1 MTTSPTIKTWGEALD
16 YTWRVKWKRK
26 NSAKTNAINS
36 GHVTN
41 YCGRSLPLKRMTV
54 AGWWL
59 EFKAEMEDEGRSGST
74 INRILS
80 AGTTVMK
87 FTHLAGLHTYVCPKF
102 ERAEEGEHRLTY
114 FTKEQVSLMAEIA
127 VDVYDRQDLAD
138 AILFSAYTGV
148 RQGELLK
155 LRSDDVDVA
164 RSQIWVGGKPTLVTK
179 GKNVRN
185 VTLHPKIEQIV
196 MNRLHQDKLFGDDWN
211 NKDQLYAAFKKVRKL
226 AGLSEDYVWHTLR
239 HSFGTW
245 LGETTHPRQIMALMG
260 HANIETSLRYV
271 KATDEATRS
280 AVLAI

>member
-1 MTTSPTIKTWGEALD
+1 MQQIKTWGEAFD
-16 YTWRVKWKRK
+16 YTWRVKWKRTA
-26 NSAKTNAINS
+26 SAKTNAINA
-36 GHVTN
+36 GHITE
-41 YCGRSLPLKRMTV
+41 YAGRSLPLKRMSV
-54 AGWWL
+54 AGWWM
-59 EFKAEMEDEGRSGST
+59 EMRATLEDEGRSGST
-74 INRILS
+74 INRIIS

-87 FTHLAGLHTYVCPKF
+87 FTHLAGLHTQVCPKF
-102 ERAEEGEHRLTY
+102 ERAKEGEHRLTY
-114 FTKEQVSLMAEIA
+114 FTKQQVALMAEIA

-185 VTLHPKIEQIV
+185 ITLHPAIEQIV
-196 MNRLHQDKLFGDDWN
+196 MNRLHQTYLFRDDWS
-211 NKDQLYAAFKKVRKL
+211 NKDQLYAAFKKVRKQ
-226 AGLSEDYVWHTLR
+226 AGIAEDHVWHTLR